1 MNIHC
6 LGINHRTAPIE
17 IREKLWFSNGELPS
31 LLAAL
36 HAGEQMAECA
46 LVSTCNRTELYYVP
60 APGSPNGAPLWRTLA
75 AKKGTADAFRDE
87 HFYSYSGLD
96 AVRHLY
102 RVVSGIDSMVLG
114 DVQIISQV
122 KEAFQAAQ
130 EHHTTGILLNRLY
143 NNALHVGKR
152 SRTETEIGEGA
163 VSVSYAAA
171 ELASKIFSDL
181 SKRTAMLVGAGE
193 TGKLTAKHLQG
204 RNLGKMV
211 FANRTRAHAERLAEV
226 LGGGSVV
233 DYERMASEV
242 PNVDILIS
250 SVNSPSHVLTAAE
263 IRQAMKSRGNRPLFI
278 IDIGVPRNIDPAANT
293 IDNVFLH
300 DIDGLNQIIDG
311 NLAHRRAEVPKV
323 ESIIDEEATVFEHWF
338 QSLDVSPTIQQL
350 REAFE
355 QIRSEEVG
363 KHANH
368 FDRDTA
374 DAVELLTKRIV
385 NKILHTPMSNLRNGT
400 GEPGADET
408 RTKIYFI
415 RHLFGLDKRTHHDN
429 D

>member
-1 MNIHC
+1 MNIYC

-17 IREKLWFSNGELPS
+17 IREKLWFSAGEVPAV
-31 LLAAL
+31 LAAL
-36 HAGEQMAECA
+36 KEGAMTECA
-46 LVSTCNRTELYYVP
+46 LVSTCNRTEFYYVP
-60 APGSPNGAPLWRTLA
+60 SGAQANGSPLWRTLA
-75 AKKGTADAFRDE
+75 AKKNAEDAFQDQ
-87 HFYSYSGLD
+87 HFYTFEGME

-122 KEAFQAAQ
+122 KEAFLSAQA
-130 EHHTTGILLNRLY
+130 HHTTGILLNRLY
-143 NNALHVGKR
+143 NNALHAGKR
-152 SRTETEIGEGA
+152 ARTETEIGEGA

-204 RNLGKMV
+204 RSLGRMV

-233 DYERMASEV
+233 DFERMAAEI

-250 SVNSPSHVLTAAE
+250 SVNSTSHVLTAAE
-263 IRQAMKSRGNRPLFI
+263 IRQAMRSRGNRPLFI

-293 IDNVFLH
+293 IENVFLH

-311 NLAHRRAEVPKV
+311 NLAHRKAELPKV
-323 ESIIDEEATVFEHWF
+323 ERIVEEEAAAFEHWY

-363 KHANH
+363 KHAHH
-368 FDRDTA
+368 FDRETV
-374 DAVELLTKRIV
+374 DAVDMLTKRII
-385 NKILHTPMSNLRNGT
+385 NKILHTPMSNLKTGT

-415 RHLFGLDKRTHHDN
+415 RHLFGLDKRTHHEN

>member
-1 MNIHC
+1 
-6 LGINHRTAPIE
+6 
-17 IREKLWFSNGELPS
+17 
-31 LLAAL
+31 
-36 HAGEQMAECA
+36 
-46 LVSTCNRTELYYVP
+46 
-60 APGSPNGAPLWRTLA
+60 
-75 AKKGTADAFRDE
+75 
-87 HFYSYSGLD
+87 
-96 AVRHLY
+96 
-102 RVVSGIDSMVLG
+102 
-114 DVQIISQV
+114 
-122 KEAFQAAQ
+122 
-130 EHHTTGILLNRLY
+130 
-143 NNALHVGKR
+143 
-152 SRTETEIGEGA
+152 
-163 VSVSYAAA
+163 VSYAAA

-211 FANRTRAHAERLAEV
+211 FTNRTRAHAERLAEV

-233 DYERMASEV
+233 DYERMAVEV

-250 SVNSPSHVLTAAE
+250 SVNSPTHVLTAAE

-311 NLAHRRAEVPKV
+311 NLAHRRAEIPKV
-323 ESIIDEEATVFEHWF
+323 ERIIEEEATVFEHWF
-338 QSLDVSPTIQQL
+338 ASLDVSPTIQQL

-355 QIRSEEVG
+355 SIRSEEVG

-368 FDRDTA
+368 FDKDTA
-374 DAVELLTKRIV
+374 DAVDLLTKRIV

-400 GEPGADET
+400 GEPGTDET

-415 RHLFGLDKRTHHDN
+415 RHLFGLDKRTP
-429 D
+429 

>member
-1 MNIHC
+1 MNIYC

-17 IREKLWFSNGELPS
+17 IREKLWFSAGEVPAV
-31 LLAAL
+31 LAAL
-36 HAGEQMAECA
+36 KEGAMTECA

-60 APGSPNGAPLWRTLA
+60 SGAQANGSPLWRTLA
-75 AKKGTADAFRDE
+75 AKKNAEDAFQDQ
-87 HFYSYSGLD
+87 HFYTFEGME

-122 KEAFQAAQ
+122 KEAFLSAQA
-130 EHHTTGILLNRLY
+130 HHTTGILLNRLY
-143 NNALHVGKR
+143 NNALHAGKR
-152 SRTETEIGEGA
+152 ARTETEIGEGA

-204 RNLGKMV
+204 RSLGRMV

-233 DYERMASEV
+233 DFERMAAEI

-250 SVNSPSHVLTAAE
+250 SVNSTSHVLTAAE
-263 IRQAMKSRGNRPLFI
+263 IRQAMRSRGNRPLFI

-293 IDNVFLH
+293 IENVFLH

-311 NLAHRRAEVPKV
+311 NLAHRKAELPKV
-323 ESIIDEEATVFEHWF
+323 ERIVEEEAAAFEHWY

-363 KHANH
+363 KHAHH
-368 FDRDTA
+368 FDRETV
-374 DAVELLTKRIV
+374 DAVDMLTKRII
-385 NKILHTPMSNLRNGT
+385 NKILHTPMSNLKTGT

-415 RHLFGLDKRTHHDN
+415 RHLFGLDKRTHHEN